1 MVLATAGE
9 LTYLDLPRGRCVS
22 GRPANRPGVYREGR
36 GPPRQRRTPRTIP
49 RTRAAAKTVHSGTVT
64 CGMSNRTL
72 TPRVFSA
79 ANTTATAPT
88 TTVVTRRVVS
98 NGRSPHRCRERGG
111 RRGGGGPGGGAG
123 CGGRGLYVIAPTPS
137 DDRCVQLAIRC
148 YPVGWLKHAA
158 VVAPP
163 GCAYEGRSGR
173 CRKAPDQARLIA
185 TAGRVRE

>member
-1 MVLATAGE
+1 
-9 LTYLDLPRGRCVS
+9 
-22 GRPANRPGVYREGR
+22 
-36 GPPRQRRTPRTIP
+36 
-49 RTRAAAKTVHSGTVT
+49 
-64 CGMSNRTL
+64 L